1 MKKALSLLLAGVMCI
16 GLLAGCGGQNTED
29 TQGSGSTPDTS
40 STQESGNKTIDT
52 LRIAFV
58 PSREPEEIITA
69 TEPLKQ
75 MLTDEL
81 AKLGY
86 DVGEVDITV
95 GTSYEAVGEAL
106 SAGTADVG
114 LIPGG
119 TYVLYDDG
127 CDVLLTA
134 TRDGL
139 SIDSDNAKDWNDNAP
154 TEPTTEQVTSYRALM
169 IAGPSAKGQEL
180 AAKVNAGEALT
191 WEDVSSANWSVAN
204 SSSPAGYIY
213 PSLWL
218 QENFDKNIT
227 DLPHAV
233 QSDSY
238 ASAFARLASGQVDIL
253 VTYADARRDYAERWN
268 SEFGREGS
276 IWEETNVIG
285 VTAPIYNDTISVSKN
300 SEIMDADLIAALQ
313 DAFINIGNTE
323 EGKAV
328 IAIYSHNGYQKAQ
341 ASDYDNER
349 AAQKLIQELTAAN

>member
-1 MKKALSLLLAGVMCI
+1 MKKTLVLLLIAALCV
-16 GLLAGCGGQNTED
+16 GLLAGCGTDTPSATPTDDGAAVSGEPAANT
-29 TQGSGSTPDTS
+29 
-40 STQESGNKTIDT
+40 TIDT
-52 LRIAFV
+52 LRVAFV

-75 MLTDEL
+75 LLTDEL

-86 DVGEVDITV
+86 DVKEVDITV

-127 CDVLLTA
+127 CDVILTA

-139 SIDSDNAKDWNDNAP
+139 SIDSDSAKDWNDNAP

-180 AAKVNAGEALT
+180 AAKINAGEELT
-191 WEDVSSANWSVAN
+191 WDDVNSANWSVAN

-218 QENFDKNIT
+218 CLLYT
-227 DLPHAV
+227 
-233 QSDSY
+233 SD
-238 ASAFARLASGQVDIL
+238 A
-253 VTYADARRDYAERWN
+253 ADE
-268 SEFGREGS
+268 
-276 IWEETNVIG
+276 
-285 VTAPIYNDTISVSKN
+285 
-300 SEIMDADLIAALQ
+300 
-313 DAFINIGNTE
+313 
-323 EGKAV
+323 
-328 IAIYSHNGYQKAQ
+328 
-341 ASDYDNER
+341 
-349 AAQKLIQELTAAN
+349 